1 MIVNMN
7 PFLDIDVLWNL
18 TRDVRNESISVN
30 AALDELIKITQQSH
44 GQLVFYG
51 GEFVYQ
57 YNDKEYLKYC
67 NSKSTSIL
75 KMGEGNSTIKI
86 NTLISQM
93 EDNQYWEVQ
102 TMNIIVNAYQSI
114 YNDLTRKGK
123 KIFVERFVNLS
134 PTRVTI
140 ENMGLSRRA
149 YYREVN
155 EIKRRICKK
164 FHWFSK
170 QREREAVLNI
180 YKKVSS
186 KVTDPEVKKLCQEFL
201 EKNLTVWK
209 LEDSL

>member
-1 MIVNMN
+1 MN
-7 PFLDIDVLWNL
+7 PFLDINVLWNL

-75 KMGEGNSTIKI
+75 KMGEGNSTIKT
-86 NTLISQM
+86 NTLISVM
-93 EDNQYWEVQ
+93 EDNQYWEVE
-102 TMNIIVNAYQSI
+102 TMNLIASTFQNV
-114 YNDLTRKGK
+114 YNRLSRKGK
-123 KIFVERFVNLS
+123 VIFVDRFIYLNQAKNTMQRLKIG
-134 PTRVTI
+134 T
-140 ENMGLSRRA
+140 RA
-149 YYREVN
+149 YYREMTI
-155 EIKRRICKK
+155 IKKNICKELY
-164 FHWFSK
+164 WFSK

-180 YKKVSS
+180 YTKVSV
-186 KVTDPEVKKLCQEFL
+186 KVSDPEVKKLCQEFL

>member
-1 MIVNMN
+1 MN
-7 PFLDIDVLWNL
+7 PFLDKNVLWNL

-75 KMGEGNSTIKI
+75 KMGEGNSTIKT
-86 NTLISQM
+86 NTLISVM
-93 EDNQYWEVQ
+93 EDNQYWEVE
-102 TMNIIVNAYQSI
+102 TMNLIASTFQNV
-114 YNDLTRKGK
+114 YNRFSRKGK
-123 KIFVERFVNLS
+123 VIFVDRFIYLNQAKNTMQRLKIG
-134 PTRVTI
+134 T
-140 ENMGLSRRA
+140 RA
-149 YYREVN
+149 YYREMTI
-155 EIKRRICKK
+155 IKKNICKELY
-164 FHWFSK
+164 WFSK
-170 QREREAVLNI
+170 QREREAVLKI
-180 YKKVSS
+180 YTKVSV
-186 KVTDPEVKKLCQEFL
+186 KVSDPEVKKLCQEFL